1 MTAISPDRSRPK
13 ERTSVIHRILPAL
26 AFALTLSAAAAQAT
40 PQNPADAQA
49 QEIATLQAAR
59 IGSVIV
65 NPALDVID
73 ACYGLGGLH
82 RGFVDADRDGIVDTL
97 VQYGAAM
104 ASAADYGRIGPRII
118 APLRTQATLRAQA
131 EIAQTM
137 QVVVALDN
145 GFVEDFVSNS
155 DLGAQLATDVRE
167 QVSALASQRIR
178 GATVTGTRFV
188 SLDDGVCLV
197 VRYEAPMMLNGM
209 PTGRSA
215 PVVAPPAPAGPPPPP
230 APGTPTP
237 PGYQLPPPG
246 RVGNF

>member
-1 MTAISPDRSRPK
+1 M
-13 ERTSVIHRILPAL
+13 IHRLLLAL
-26 AFALTLSAAAAQAT
+26 AFALAVTVAAAQVM
-40 PQNPADAQA
+40 PINPADAQT
-49 QEIATLQAAR
+49 QELATLQAAR

-65 NPALDVID
+65 DPALDVLD

-82 RGFVDADRDGIVDTL
+82 RGFVDADRDGFVDTL

-104 ASAADYGRIGPRII
+104 ASAADYAQIGPRII

-155 DLGAQLATDVRE
+155 DLGAQLTTDVRE
-167 QVSALASQRIR
+167 RVGALANQRIR

-188 SLDDGVCLV
+188 ALDDGVCLV
-197 VRYEAPMMLNGM
+197 VRYEAPMMLNDM
-209 PTGRSA
+209 ATGRSA
-215 PVVAPPAPAGPPPPP
+215 PAVTTPA
-230 APGTPTP
+230 APGGATP

>member
-1 MTAISPDRSRPK
+1 VTH
-13 ERTSVIHRILPAL
+13 RTPIALLAL
-26 AFALTLSAAAAQAT
+26 AALLALSSAAAQVT
-40 PQNPADAQA
+40 PIAPALAQA
-49 QEIATLQAAR
+49 QELATLQAAR
-59 IGSVIV
+59 IGATLV

-82 RGFVDADRDGIVDTL
+82 RGFVDSNRDGVVDTL

-104 ASAADYGRIGPRII
+104 ASAADYAQIGPRII

-137 QVVVALDN
+137 AVVVALDN
-145 GFVEDFVSNS
+145 GFIEDFVSNS
-155 DLGAQLATDVRE
+155 DLGSRLTTDVRE
-167 QVSALASQRIR
+167 RVAALANQRIR

-197 VRYEAPMMLNGM
+197 VRYEAPMQLNGM
-209 PTGRSA
+209 ETGRSA
-215 PVVAPPAPAGPPPPP
+215 PVANPPA
-230 APGTPTP
+230 APGSPPP